1 MNKAVLYLMVVI
13 LAAAL
18 VIAPSATAISNPNK
32 VSNFQISSQK
42 SLLNG
47 FNPNNPSSFSSFFS
61 PSMVIDYGPP
71 PTPNLI
77 LPSYIGTSVSS
88 QNLFIPGACPGGC
101 CRCCC

>member
-32 VSNFQISSQK
+32 MSNFQISSQK

-47 FNPNNPSSFSSFFS
+47 FNPNNPNSFQSYISLAT
-61 PSMVIDYGPP
+61 VIDYGPP
-71 PTPNLI
+71 PTPKLK
-77 LPSYIGTSVSS
+77 LPVYLGKGVNY
-88 QNLFIPGACPGGC
+88 QNLFIPNTCPGGC
-101 CRCCC
+101 CGCCC